1 MASGGTAAYEEAGEL
16 PLLVVKAVNAARRN
30 GFANSCL
37 PSHGRLLQL
46 LAGGVGDGII
56 GETGTGCGVGLAWL
70 ASGTRPGVR
79 LVSIERDAALV
90 ETARTLFE
98 DAPAVTILHGDW
110 QQLRAVG
117 PFDLLALDG
126 GGQGKGTEPP
136 IDPGEWLRPGALVVM
151 DDFTPAD
158 GWPPLHDGGVDQARL
173 HWLAHPQLLGA
184 EVRTQPD
191 AATIIAT
198 FPGKRLV
205 P

>member
-1 MASGGTAAYEEAGEL
+1 MASGGTAAYENAGEL
-16 PLLVVKAVNAARRN
+16 PLLVLKAVDTARGS

-37 PSHGRLLQL
+37 PSHGRLLQV
-46 LAGGVGDGII
+46 LAGGVGEGII
-56 GETGTGCGVGLAWL
+56 GETGTGGGVGLAWL
-70 ASGTRPGVR
+70 ASGARPGVR
-79 LVSIERDAALV
+79 LVSIEHDPVLA
-90 ETARTLFE
+90 ETASTLFE
-98 DAPAVTILHGDW
+98 DEPAITILHGDW
-110 QQLRAVG
+110 QQLRAFG

-126 GGQGKGTEPP
+126 GGQGKGTEPA
-136 IDPGEWLRPGALVVM
+136 IDPGEWLRPGGLVVM

-173 HWLAHPQLLGA
+173 HWLAHPQLLSA